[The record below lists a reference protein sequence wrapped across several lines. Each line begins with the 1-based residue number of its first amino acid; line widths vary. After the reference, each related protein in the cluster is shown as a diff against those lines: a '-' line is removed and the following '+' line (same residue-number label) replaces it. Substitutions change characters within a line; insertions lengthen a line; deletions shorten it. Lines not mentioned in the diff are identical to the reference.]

1 MGVRIQSQPGGRF
14 TTLNTPLRMLI
25 RYAYQVQGPEL
36 AGGEGWLDSERF
48 DIAAKAEG
56 NATQNEVRAM
66 LQSLL
71 ADRFKLKVH
80 RETREQPMYVLMLSR
95 SDGKFG
101 RQLRRSAV
109 DCANV
114 SADAPPRDANGRL
127 ACGSG
132 LGPGA
137 PSSPGRRMLGLRGS
151 TMTEFANHLEP
162 LVGRHVVDRTG
173 VTGYFDMDF
182 DFTLELQPP
191 PPPPGVPDPFDR
203 QAFQTIFS
211 VLPEQLG
218 LKLDSERGNVDV
230 LVIDHAERPVPD

>member
-14 TTLNTPLRMLI
+14 TTQNTPLRMLI
-25 RYAYQVQGPEL
+25 RYAYQVQGSEL

-48 DIAAKAEG
+48 DIAAKAES
-56 NATQNEVRAM
+56 NATPNQIRAM
-66 LQSLL
+66 LRSLL
-71 ADRFKLKVH
+71 ADRFRLKVH
-80 RETREQPMYVLMLSR
+80 RETRELPIYALTLSR
-95 SDGKFG
+95 SDGRFG
-101 RQLRRSAV
+101 EQLRRSTV

-114 SADAPPRDANGRL
+114 SADAPPRDANGRML
-127 ACGSG
+127 CGY
-132 LGPGA
+132 GPGA
-137 PSSPGRRMLGLRGS
+137 PSSSGRRMLGLRGV
-151 TMTEFANHLEP
+151 TMAELANHLEP
-162 LVGRHVVDRTG
+162 LVGRHVVDRTEAS
-173 VTGYFDMDF
+173 GYFDMDF

-218 LKLDSERGNVDV
+218 LKLDSQRANVDV